1 MSPRS
6 LVPHATGAGFSP
18 IQNQNQTHAHAI
30 RSVTG
35 ALLTTALP
43 ALSRRSVPELAL
55 QAQHRAEHLAFRSL
69 VSAACYLSFNTEGD
83 PESVLEAIQILHDL
97 STRLRDGDSPSRSS
111 PPSPAASDEDRIWET
126 ARYRW
131 ERQKLVDVALRFV
144 KSPHAARRQQ
154 PRLTWQRF
162 RLAWLRGK
170 WV

>member
-6 LVPHATGAGFSP
+6 LVPHATGAGLLQT
-18 IQNQNQTHAHAI
+18 QNQSHAQAI

-97 STRLRDGDSPSRSS
+97 STRLRVDKSLSRSS
-111 PPSPAASDEDRIWET
+111 PPSPVACDEDRIWET

-144 KSPHAARRQQ
+144 KSPHATRRRQ
-154 PRLTWQRF
+154 PRLLWQRF
-162 RLAWLRGK
+162 RAAWLPGK
-170 WV
+170 